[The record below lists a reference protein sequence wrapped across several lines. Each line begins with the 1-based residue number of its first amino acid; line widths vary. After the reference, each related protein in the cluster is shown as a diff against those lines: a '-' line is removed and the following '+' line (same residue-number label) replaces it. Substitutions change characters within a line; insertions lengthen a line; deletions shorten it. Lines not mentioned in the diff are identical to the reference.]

1 MLDRTVQREKGKW
14 CDLEAQTEPEPPLHK
29 FYIGSSVYLKYLII
43 NGIYLLEMC
52 CTYCFTFTLQ
62 FFSLFFLL
70 MSIKDHGNGIHEV
83 HQISRCLK
91 KLMGRLSIQ
100 IRHVAATLPNSIGT
114 FLTLVY

>member
-1 MLDRTVQREKGKW
+1 
-14 CDLEAQTEPEPPLHK
+14 
-29 FYIGSSVYLKYLII
+29 
-43 NGIYLLEMC
+43 
-52 CTYCFTFTLQ
+52 
-62 FFSLFFLL
+62 